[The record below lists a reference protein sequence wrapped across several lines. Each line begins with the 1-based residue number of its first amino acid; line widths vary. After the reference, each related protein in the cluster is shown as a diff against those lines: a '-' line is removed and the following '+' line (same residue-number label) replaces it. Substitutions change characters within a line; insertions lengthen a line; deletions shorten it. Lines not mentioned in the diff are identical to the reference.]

1 MNAIGRMM
9 LGIALALGLIA
20 AAGCDQMGSLGN
32 PSGSIYGP
40 GDRDQTELEGEVQRV
55 DTRAQQI
62 EVRTQ
67 DGRTRRIDYSSAT
80 RVIYRQQDYSVD
92 NLEPGDVVSMRVEQ
106 DRYGSYRTDLI
117 RVRQP
122 VQERGGI
129 VSPGSRVER
138 LEGEV
143 GRIDYQRGSFEVRDR
158 SSGTVVVSLPY
169 NPPGS
174 VVDRFRQLR
183 RGDYVSVEGRFLNQ
197 DRFELEAFS
206 QTERR
211 K

>member
-1 MNAIGRMM
+1 MNAIGRVM
-9 LGIALALGLIA
+9 LRVALALSLTA
-20 AAGCDQMGSLGN
+20 ASGCDQMGGLGN
-32 PSGSIYGP
+32 PPGSIYGP
-40 GDRDQTELEGEVQRV
+40 GDRDQTELEDEVQRV
-55 DTRAQQI
+55 DTRSRQI

-67 DGRTRRIDYSSAT
+67 DGRTRRVGYTSAT
-80 RVIYRQQDYSVD
+80 QVIYRQQDYSVD

-106 DRYGSYRTDLI
+106 DRYGSYSTDLI

-143 GRIDYQRGSFEVRDR
+143 GRIDYQRGSFELRDR
-158 SSGTVVVSLPY
+158 SSGNVVVSLPY

-174 VVDRFRQLR
+174 VVDRFQQLR
-183 RGDYVSVEGRFLNQ
+183 RGDYVTVEGRFLNQ

-206 QTERR
+206 RTERSR
-211 K
+211 

>member
-1 MNAIGRMM
+1 MNATGRMM
-9 LGIALALGLIA
+9 LRVALALSLIA
-20 AAGCDQMGSLGN
+20 ASGCDQMGGLGN
-32 PSGSIYGP
+32 PPGSIYGP
-40 GDRDQTELEGEVQRV
+40 GGQEQTELEGEVQRV
-55 DTRAQQI
+55 DTRSQQI

-67 DGRTRRIDYSSAT
+67 DARTRRVGYSSAT

-106 DRYGSYRTDLI
+106 DRYGSYSTDLI
-117 RVRQP
+117 RVRQS

-143 GRIDYQRGSFEVRDR
+143 GRVDYQRGFFELKDR
-158 SSGTVVVSLPY
+158 SSGNVVVSLPY

-174 VVDRFRQLR
+174 IVDRFRQLR
-183 RGDYVSVEGRFLNQ
+183 SGDYVRVEGRLLNQ

-206 QTERR
+206 QTEPKR
-211 K
+211 